1 MRRTL
6 ALTLLVFAAL
16 FASNAFALGE
26 ARITGKVVD
35 AATKAPIP
43 DAKITVTALS
53 GKTFKQ
59 SYPVKKDGTYA
70 IFLLDGTLKYS
81 FTYEA
86 PGYPAQVDQFKL
98 KLGEPNIH
106 DVELAKGGAQ
116 TTTQTQVDAVEAKGD
131 PAVVAYNEGA
141 ALANSG
147 DDAGAIKKFN
157 EAVGLKPDLYA
168 AWGALARIQLRAKN
182 YAKAIEAAN
191 KGLEADSED
200 TDMWAVL
207 FESYRATGDK
217 VKAAEAKKHMPENP
231 AGLFNDAVPLL
242 NAGKYDEAEPIL
254 RKVIAADANFAD
266 AYYYLGMCMAQKN
279 NMAEAKKFF
288 QKYLELS
295 PNGKDADVAREFLK
309 M

>member
-16 FASNAFALGE
+16 FASNAFAIGE

-35 AATKAPIP
+35 AATKAPLP

-59 SYPVKKDGTYA
+59 SYTVKKDGTYA

-81 FTYEA
+81 FAYEA

-106 DVELAKGGAQ
+106 DVELSKGGAPVSQ
-116 TTTQTQVDAVEAKGD
+116 QVEAVEAKAD
-131 PAVVAYNEGA
+131 PAVTAYNEGA

-147 DDAGAIKKFN
+147 DDAGAIKKFD
-157 EAVGLKPDLYA
+157 EAVSIKPDLTA
-168 AWGALARIQLRAKN
+168 AWIALARIQLRAKS

-200 TDMWAVL
+200 TDMWTVL

-217 VKAAEAKKHMPENP
+217 AKAAEAKKHMPENA
-231 AGLFNDAVPLL
+231 AGMFNDAVPLL
-242 NAGKYDEAEPIL
+242 NASKYDEAEPIL
-254 RKVIAADANFAD
+254 RKVIAADPNFAD

-279 NMAEAKKFF
+279 NIAEAKKFF
-288 QKYLELS
+288 QKYLDLS
-295 PNGKDADVAREFLK
+295 PNGKDADVAKEFLK

>member
-16 FASNAFALGE
+16 FASNAFAIGE

-35 AATKAPIP
+35 AATKAPLP

-59 SYPVKKDGTYA
+59 TYPVKKDGTYA

-81 FTYEA
+81 FAYEA
-86 PGYPAQVDQFKL
+86 PGYPSQVDQFKL

-106 DVELAKGGAQ
+106 DVELSKGGAAVSQ
-116 TTTQTQVDAVEAKGD
+116 QVEAVEAKAD
-131 PAVVAYNEGA
+131 PAVTAYNEGA

-147 DDAGAIKKFN
+147 DDPGAIKKFD
-157 EAVGLKPDLYA
+157 EAVSIKPDLTA
-168 AWGALARIQLRAKN
+168 AWIALARIQLRAKN

-200 TDMWAVL
+200 TDMWTVL

-217 VKAAEAKKHMPENP
+217 AKAAEAKKHMPENA
-231 AGLFNDAVPLL
+231 AGMFNDAVPLL
-242 NAGKYDEAEPIL
+242 NASKYDEAEPIL
-254 RKVIAADANFAD
+254 RKVIAADPNFAD

-279 NMAEAKKFF
+279 NIAEAKKFF
-288 QKYLELS
+288 QKYLDLA
-295 PNGKDADVAREFLK
+295 PNGKDADVAREFMK